1 VHIIKH
7 QDHDF
12 GNFNVIHVDMTCVR
26 ILSYRFDLDIAWF
39 ACRNSSN
46 TPLPMEPLD
55 EFPTED
61 ITVNIHVQIR
71 TSDGTNRSIFDMLQ
85 VLVRFNQCT
94 REYFIREQLNNFIF
108 FCRLINAL
116 YKYTIFKFKV
126 L

>member
-1 VHIIKH
+1 
-7 QDHDF
+7 
-12 GNFNVIHVDMTCVR
+12 
-26 ILSYRFDLDIAWF
+26 
-39 ACRNSSN
+39 
-46 TPLPMEPLD
+46 MEPLD

-61 ITVNIHVQIR
+61 ITVNIR